1 MRNLENQVKIA
12 IETLEPF
19 LNKSNLSESGISFL
33 NDFAPYLHGS
43 VSEIISLDEFK
54 KLVLIALSNKQEK
67 QNIHKKLRE
76 DITEAYDNKNI
87 DKLLIYADENLSL
100 LQSIM
105 IDLNDAYFKIPRTS
119 RAMKMRIRKMF
130 K

>member
-1 MRNLENQVKIA
+1 MKNLENQVEITIQA
-12 IETLEPF
+12 LEPF
-19 LNKSNLSESGISFL
+19 INKSNLSESGISFL
-33 NDFAPYLHGS
+33 DDFAPYLHKA
-43 VSEIISLDEFK
+43 VSEIISLHEFK
-54 KLVLIALSNKQEK
+54 KLVLIAISNRQEK
-67 QNIHKKLRE
+67 QNIHKKLRG

-105 IDLNDAYFKIPRTS
+105 KDLNGAYFKIPKTS